1 MRNVSMSQDQVMLK
15 IAPEMRCIEVPL
27 SGVML
32 STSLIKTTEQLYS
45 TVSPGWCYTSSSTGF
60 NNTRIKIFHE
70 NGVEIPLGA
79 WEDVVHAGMVAV
91 IEFIPT
97 VTDRR
102 WSEPACLDS
111 IPQTPSRDTPLSR
124 AEEIQISPF
133 AMSSPHKSV
142 SLERY
147 PSSRRF
153 TTNRPGNIRIHN
165 LPSISEHS
173 NQVVDEDQHMF
184 PRSVTP
190 LPSPQP
196 WKLLFNRAKLRGP
209 EKGGGDYFSNRPVQ
223 PTLSRRWSEPS
234 WVSAEDVTVQAG
246 DSQQSMDGTMDID
259 MSGAEDAIEERTYER
274 QPSHEMLAWGSFEH
288 QTATVQPATELFT
301 LQSPVSFT
309 SKRKRNYSAESEDD
323 AEDVCRRTVK
333 RTMASYHRRQLHG
346 VLQAV

>member
-32 STSLIKTTEQLYS
+32 STLYS
-45 TVSPGWCYTSSSTGF
+45 AVSPGWCYTSSSTGF

-102 WSEPACLDS
+102 WSEPACLE
-111 IPQTPSRDTPLSR
+111 PPLSR
-124 AEEIQISPF
+124 AEEIQISPT
-133 AMSSPHKSV
+133 AMSPPHKSV

-196 WKLLFNRAKLRGP
+196 WKLLFNRAKLRGQ
-209 EKGGGDYFSNRPVQ
+209 EKGEKDYFSNRPVQ

-234 WVSAEDVTVQAG
+234 WVSAEDITVQAEF
-246 DSQQSMDGTMDID
+246 SQQSMDGTMDID
-259 MSGAEDAIEERTYER
+259 MSGAEDAIEERTFEP
-274 QPSHEMLAWGSFEH
+274 QPNHEMLAWRSFEH
-288 QTATVQPATELFT
+288 QTATIQPATDLFT

-323 AEDVCRRTVK
+323 GEDVCRRTVK